1 MHEPTFPAPRASG
14 RRTGSETT
22 MNPTID
28 HDCRLPGGASPRHQ
42 KRGVL
47 LLVVLSLL
55 TLFMLLGTTY
65 MVVTSRARAT
75 ARAFSRAAE
84 AAHSAQS
91 AAGRRFVDEAFMAVA
106 RGPATSEDANG
117 NGVLDNDE
125 DQNGNGI
132 LDFVGYPIGEDLLG
146 DKYGFASRTATQ
158 SNRQVLTGKL
168 SAPLPISGVQGQT
181 QQQPILVLVPVKT
194 PVSLGPE
201 QFIGRVI
208 TFTLPDFTW
217 STRILRVQGTEG
229 QSTAGFV
236 VSLGPVAGCRGATL
250 ADLTAAIT
258 RAAAATSTD
267 FVVNTR
273 EFVADPAAVPPP
285 GMAADTNEPYDSF
298 DTANPFLAQ
307 IVPSPPYSP
316 TASTSAIGTALCVR
330 ASYQPAPPAAGNQ
343 PPVDNDSDGVFDSF
357 WLDFGFPVVRDS
369 AGVACKPRVAVLVVD
384 LDGRLNVNA
393 HGAPSA
399 TTALRDASNF
409 IWPSEAPQLPGALSA
424 AQFAALPLGSGYGP
438 PEVRLGD
445 VFLMGSDPAAAG
457 TALDRLLSG
466 TSQAMDP
473 QEPSHPYAGF
483 RRPLVSATNAWGRY
497 GDSGVDPRPGVT
509 GVDDA
514 VSAIQ
519 DQQRARTTDGKA
531 ARGRSLC
538 NDWRMYTPAATWQA
552 DPDDFMAPPDLS
564 GRMKVFADRQAPG
577 EGAVA
582 RMRYAKPTVAG
593 ARWWQGDTTDDPYEV
608 RLDRRVAADSTF
620 GPDELERVL
629 RMYDWDVTQL
639 PSRLAALLGPEA
651 ERLRLL
657 LTTESWDT
665 TVIVGT
671 ARKKIEDALAKT
683 TATAWTE
690 VFAPELIGGRK
701 IDINRPVQTAAEKQ
715 LLCRQLYT
723 LLWALTGS
731 SDTKSMAQWAVNV
744 VDFRD
749 ADSTMT
755 RFAYDKNPADG
766 WTPGTDVVWGV
777 ERPDLLIDEALAWQS
792 GAGIDGGV
800 YVTLHH
806 PWSSK
811 ALDGNQF
818 APTKTDTDAPDWADP
833 DAVDPALDATP
844 TQKNMLNL
852 DVRGGGDK
860 DSPVWRLRVGDKI
873 ARLDAAPNSQAGTRE
888 YWGKPANN
896 NPTANRLVPPD
907 GTVCV
912 FGESKRPTDG
922 TVDVDSAFPTTAQI
936 KIDMR
941 GSSPVNLS
949 PGNAETVTIVLER
962 LADPTQKY
970 ASGTNDYL
978 EVDRMDA
985 LPVVDRTPD
994 PLTNIPVEPYVKK
1007 DRKIDASIAGTFW
1020 KRDFDVMP
1028 APPGDPTDPISIDK
1042 PKAATRVACMPWL
1055 NRPFIS
1061 AAELALVPIWDSA
1074 NLLDQYSGF
1083 TANGMLDKLQATLN
1097 QQPEFLANLFES
1109 LTVPS
1114 RFAGIATTIDE
1125 YPAGQNPFQVSIA
1138 NCDPG
1143 LDKLP
1148 INQLT
1153 SYREPGRVNV
1163 NTVSDQRV
1171 WEAAVLRGPRPDG
1184 TSTVANAALEWSTS
1198 NLGRPA
1204 GPSQPSTAKPVM
1216 SMLQMLALKGD
1227 ATSPTMVADTA
1238 DPGPDPAAN
1247 PQFQYLTA
1255 TRLANVATTRSH
1267 VFAVWITVG
1276 FFQWDEI
1283 AKAYITD
1290 GTGNP
1295 IEVGADTGNSQ
1306 RHRGFFIFDRS
1317 IPVAYETGQDHN
1329 VRDAILLRRII
1340 Q

>member
-1 MHEPTFPAPRASG
+1 MT
-14 RRTGSETT
+14 
-22 MNPTID
+22 PTID
-28 HDCRLPGGASPRHQ
+28 HDHCLPGVALPRRQ

-75 ARAFSRAAE
+75 ARAFARAVE
-84 AAHSAQS
+84 SSHSAQS
-91 AAGRRFVDEAFMAVA
+91 AAGRRFVDEAFLGVA
-106 RGPATSEDANG
+106 RGPSNHEDANA
-117 NGVLDNDE
+117 NGVLDNGE
-125 DQNGNGI
+125 DHNSNNL
-132 LDFVGYPIGEDLLG
+132 LDPIGFPAGEDLLG
-146 DKYGFASRTATQ
+146 DKFGFATRSTTQ
-158 SNRQVLTGKL
+158 SNRLVLTGKL
-168 SAPLPISGVQGQT
+168 AAPSALSGVADQAS
-181 QQQPILVLVPVKT
+181 QPMLVFVPVKA
-194 PVSLGPE
+194 PLSVGPE
-201 QFIGRVI
+201 QLTGRVI

-217 STRILRVQGTEG
+217 STRILRAQGTGG
-229 QSTAGFV
+229 QTTTGFV
-236 VSLGPVAGCRGATL
+236 ISLAPVAGCRGATL
-250 ADLTAAIT
+250 SDLSAAVTQASTTTLADFI
-258 RAAAATSTD
+258 
-267 FVVNTR
+267 VNTR
-273 EFVADPAAVPPP
+273 EFVGDPSAPPSP
-285 GMAADTNEPYDSF
+285 GVAKDTNEPYDGF
-298 DTANPFLAQ
+298 DNANPFLAQ
-307 IVPSPPYSP
+307 IVQSPAYSP
-316 TASTSAIGTALCVR
+316 TSSSSAIGTVTCAR
-330 ASYQPAPPAAGNQ
+330 ASYQTASPSATNQ
-343 PPVDNDSDGVFDSF
+343 PPVDNDGDGVFDSF
-357 WLDFGFPVVRDS
+357 WLDFGFPVIRDS
-369 AGVACKPRVAVLVVD
+369 NGIACKPRVAVLVVD

-393 HGAPSA
+393 HGSHSASA
-399 TTALRDASNF
+399 TLQNGSNF
-409 IWPSEAPQLPGALSA
+409 TWPSTAPQLPASLSA
-424 AQFAALPLGSGYGP
+424 AQFSALPVGSGYGP

-445 VFLMGSDPAAAG
+445 VFRLGSNSAAAG
-457 TALDRLLSG
+457 TAFDRLLSG
-466 TSQAMDP
+466 TKQAIDP
-473 QEPSHPYAGF
+473 NNPQQPYTGAK
-483 RRPLVSATNAWGRY
+483 RLLVAATNAWGRY
-497 GDSGVDPRPGVT
+497 GDAGTDPRPGVS

-514 VSAIQ
+514 LSAIQ
-519 DQQRARTTDGKA
+519 DQQRARTTADNA
-531 ARGRSLC
+531 VRGRSLC
-538 NDWRMYTPAATWQA
+538 NDWRMSTTLPNWQA
-552 DPDDFMAPPDLS
+552 DPDDFTSPPDLS
-564 GRMKVFADRQAPG
+564 GRMKVFADRQAAG
-577 EGAVA
+577 DGVVA
-582 RMRYAKPTVAG
+582 RMRYAKPVVSG
-593 ARWWQGDTTDDPYEV
+593 SHWWQDDTTDDAYEV
-608 RLDRRVAADSTF
+608 RLDCHVAADSTF

-629 RMYDWDVTQL
+629 RIYDWDATQL
-639 PSRLAALLGPEA
+639 PSRLAAVLGPDA

-665 TVIVGT
+665 AAIVGT
-671 ARKKIEDALAKT
+671 ARKKVEDALGKT
-683 TATAWTE
+683 TATAWAE
-690 VFAPELIGGRK
+690 VFAPELIGGRRL
-701 IDINRPVQTAAEKQ
+701 DVNRPVHSAAEKQ
-715 LLCRQLYT
+715 MLCRQLYT

-749 ADSTMT
+749 ADSSMT
-755 RFAYDKNPADG
+755 RFAYDKNPEDG

-777 ERPDLLIDEALAWQS
+777 ERPDLLINEAIAWQS
-792 GAGIDGGV
+792 GGGIDGGV

-818 APTKTDTDAPDWADP
+818 APAKTNTDAPDWADP
-833 DAVDPALDATP
+833 DAVDPALDAATP
-844 TQKNMLNL
+844 ENLLNL

-873 ARLDAAPNSQAGTRE
+873 VRLDAAPNSQAGTRE

-922 TVDVDSAFPTTAQI
+922 TVDVDTAFPATAQI

-949 PGNAETVTIVLER
+949 PGNAETVTIILER

-970 ASGTNDYL
+970 ASGTNEYL
-978 EVDRMDA
+978 EVDRVDA

-994 PLTNIPVEPYVKK
+994 SLTNIPVEPYVKK

-1020 KRDFDVMP
+1020 KRDFEVMP
-1028 APPGDPTDPISIDK
+1028 ALPGDPTDPISIDK

-1074 NLLDQYSGF
+1074 NLLDQFSGF

-1255 TRLANVATTRSH
+1255 TRLANVASTRSH

>member
-1 MHEPTFPAPRASG
+1 
-14 RRTGSETT
+14 

-28 HDCRLPGGASPRHQ
+28 HGSRLSGVAAPREQ

-65 MVVTSRARAT
+65 VVVTSRARAT

-117 NGVLDNDE
+117 NGELDNGE
-125 DQNGNGI
+125 DQNGSGK

-168 SAPLPISGVQGQT
+168 SAPSPISGVQGQT
-181 QQQPILVLVPVKT
+181 QQQPMLVLVPVKT

-236 VSLGPVAGCRGATL
+236 VSLAPVAGCRGATL

-273 EFVADPAAVPPP
+273 EFVADPAAAPPP

-330 ASYQPAPPAAGNQ
+330 ASYEPAPPAAGNQ

-357 WLDFGFPVVRDS
+357 WLDFGFPVIRDS
-369 AGVACKPRVAVLVVD
+369 AGAACKPRVAVLVVD

-409 IWPSEAPQLPGALSA
+409 IWPSAAPQLPGALSA

-497 GDSGVDPRPGVT
+497 GDSGVDPRPGAT

-519 DQQRARTTDGKA
+519 DQQRARTTDGKT

-552 DPDDFMAPPDLS
+552 DPDNFMAPPDLS

-577 EGAVA
+577 EGVVA

-629 RMYDWDVTQL
+629 RMYDWDATQL
-639 PSRLAALLGPEA
+639 PSRLAALLGPDA

-665 TVIVGT
+665 TAIVGT
-671 ARKKIEDALAKT
+671 ARKKVEDALAKT

-766 WTPGTDVVWGV
+766 WTPGTDVVWGL
-777 ERPDLLIDEALAWQS
+777 ERPDLIIHEALAWQS
-792 GAGIDGGV
+792 AAGADGGI
-800 YVTLHH
+800 YVSLHH

-811 ALDGNQF
+811 ALDGSKF
-818 APTKTDTDAPDWADP
+818 APAEANTDTPAWLDP
-833 DAVDPALDATP
+833 DAIDPALDAATP
-844 TQKNMLNL
+844 KNLLNL
-852 DVRGGGDK
+852 DARAGGDK
-860 DSPVWRLRVGDKI
+860 DSPVWRLRVDNRI
-873 ARLDAAPNSQAGTRE
+873 VRLDAPPKDQAGTAE
-888 YWGKPANN
+888 FWSKPANK
-896 NPTANRLVPPD
+896 NPSVNRLVPPD
-907 GTVCV
+907 ATVCV
-912 FGESKRPTDG
+912 FSESTKPAAAEGAVDLDTTFPTEARLK
-922 TVDVDSAFPTTAQI
+922 VDMQGDSAASLT
-936 KIDMR
+936 
-941 GSSPVNLS
+941 
-949 PGNAETVTIVLER
+949 PGDVTSVTIILER
-962 LADPTQKY
+962 LADPTQKFV
-970 ASGTNDYL
+970 AGTNDYV
-978 EVDRMDA
+978 EVDRA
-985 LPVVDRTPD
+985 ASLKVADRTPN
-994 PLTNIPVEPYVKK
+994 PVTNQPIEAYIKK
-1007 DRKIDASIAGTFW
+1007 VRKIDSSMPGTFW
-1020 KRDFDVMP
+1020 KRIYDVED
-1028 APPGDPTDPISIDK
+1028 AGDPTTSITLDK
-1042 PKAATRVACMPWL
+1042 PKASPRVACMPWL
-1055 NRPFIS
+1055 NRPYIS
-1061 AAELALVPIWDSA
+1061 IAELALVPPWDA
-1074 NLLDQYSGF
+1074 TTLLDQYSSF
-1083 TANGMLDKLQATLN
+1083 TGNGMLDKLASILVPN
-1097 QQPEFLANLFES
+1097 QQAEFLANLFETM
-1109 LTVPS
+1109 TVPS
-1114 RFAGIATTIDE
+1114 RFAGIATTVDE
-1125 YPAGQNPFQVSIA
+1125 YPAGQNPFRVS
-1138 NCDPG
+1138 NPEYDPG

-1153 SYREPGRVNV
+1153 AYREPGRVNL
-1163 NTVSDQRV
+1163 NTVSDQRI
-1171 WEAAVLRGPRPDG
+1171 WEAAVLRGPRPAG
-1184 TSTVANAALEWSTS
+1184 TSAVANAALEWSTS
-1198 NLGRPA
+1198 NLGRP
-1204 GPSQPSTAKPVM
+1204 GDLSQSSTAKPVM
-1216 SMLQMLALKGD
+1216 STLQMLALKGD
-1227 ATSPTMVADTA
+1227 AASPTMVADTA